1 MAISID
7 LSGHTALVTGSSRGI
22 GRVIARTLAEA
33 GAAVVINYRKSA
45 PLAETL
51 AEEITAA
58 GGKVVIAGGDISD
71 SAAARAVVDRA
82 VHAFGEI
89 DILVNNAGK
98 WTGAAI
104 EEMSD
109 AMIAE
114 SVATNLASAL
124 YVTREVVPMM
134 KRKGWG
140 RIVNLSSTASL
151 MGEPLHANYS
161 ATKAG
166 LDGVTRALAVELGP
180 FGITVN
186 SVAPGWTLTE
196 MSATR
201 LQGDFLAKLKGE
213 IPLRKV
219 AKPED
224 VAWIVLA
231 LVDPRANHVTGATIP
246 IEGGYRLRR

>member
-1 MAISID
+1 MAVSID
-7 LSGHTALVTGSSRGI
+7 LSGRVALVTGSSRGI
-22 GRVIARTLAEA
+22 GRVIARMLADA
-33 GAAVVINYRKSA
+33 GAVVAVNYRKSSS
-45 PLAETL
+45 LAEGL
-51 AEEITAA
+51 VAEINAA
-58 GGKVVIAGGDISD
+58 GGRAALAGGDVSD
-71 SAAARAVVDRA
+71 PVSARAVVDRA
-82 VHAFGEI
+82 VAALGEI

-109 AMIAE
+109 ATIAE
-114 SVATNLASAL
+114 SFATNLASAM

-134 KRKGWG
+134 KRKRWG

-151 MGEPLHANYS
+151 IGEPLHSNYA

-166 LDGVTRALAVELGP
+166 IDGVTRALAVELGP

-186 SVAPGWTLTE
+186 SVAPGWTVTE
-196 MSATR
+196 MSAQR
-201 LQGDFLAKLKGE
+201 LTGDFLAKLTAE

-219 AKPED
+219 GKPED
-224 VAWIVLA
+224 VAWIVLS
-231 LVDPRANHVTGATIP
+231 LVDARANHVTGATIP

>member
-1 MAISID
+1 MGVVID
-7 LSGHTALVTGSSRGI
+7 LSGHVALVTGSSRGI
-22 GRVIARTLAEA
+22 GRVIARTLASA
-33 GAAVVINYRKSA
+33 GASVAINYRKSA
-45 PLAETL
+45 SLAESL

-58 GGKVVIAGGDISD
+58 GGRAVVAGGDVSD
-71 SAAARAVVDRA
+71 PVSARSAVDRTVA
-82 VHAFGEI
+82 ALGEI

-98 WTGAAI
+98 WTGVAI
-104 EEMSD
+104 EEMPDS
-109 AMIAE
+109 MIAE
-114 SVATNLASAL
+114 SFATNLASAL

-134 KRKGWG
+134 KRKRWG

-151 MGEPLHANYS
+151 IGEPLHANYS

-166 LDGVTRALAVELGP
+166 IDGITRALAVELGP

-186 SVAPGWTLTE
+186 SVAPGWTVTE
-196 MSATR
+196 MAAQR
-201 LQGDFLAKLKGE
+201 LQGDFLEKLTAE

-231 LVDPRANHVTGATIP
+231 LTDPRAGHVTGATIP